1 MEWKGREGK
10 WRGRGRGRWRGKWRG
25 RWRGNGEGDEME
37 MEMEKEKERERERR
51 IRREGGRINIFS
63 LYLELPLKYC
73 KTNRCNLFM
82 SINNLN
88 RM

>member
-1 MEWKGREGK
+1 
-10 WRGRGRGRWRGKWRG
+10 
-25 RWRGNGEGDEME
+25 ME
-37 MEMEKEKERERERR
+37 MERKRERERKMEREMEREMNGAGDGEGRERGRERR

-73 KTNRCNLFM
+73 KTNHCNLFM